1 MKTGSEKSS
10 SSALLQRSQQSP
22 FFSKRGEDSFFAASG
37 VQRSIEVGQ
46 PGDRYEQE
54 ADAMAEKVLQKPP
67 AGSAEKQD
75 QEKLQ
80 TKPLAQ
86 GISPVSPRQNQDRE
100 EINYQEETQ
109 PEISR
114 KESPTTGE
122 PATVTPAVEGQLH
135 SSKGSGAPLPTKTRQ
150 EMEEGFGADFSGVR
164 THTGP
169 EAAQLSQDL
178 GAQAFTHGQDIY
190 FNSGKYAP
198 ETQAGK
204 KLLAHELT
212 HTVQQTGGGNVQKK
226 DFIQKE
232 EQPKKSLGEASADEL
247 KAYAAEPTS
256 KKGAKFDTG
265 YITKGGK
272 GRIEFHITKL
282 KTEKYYI
289 TEQEAAWLDE
299 FKPITAPKGERATK
313 QASVWK
319 SSVKEGVTKKLKTLG
334 KIKEGEEDKLFT
346 FNLVQSKQKGIVGTL
361 HQIVQEVMVPF
372 WDFTGKPAHYDIEHM
387 IDWQILGSKADRID
401 NLILLE
407 RSKNRKL
414 GTVVRTAIEK
424 DLTSIGVHYSK
435 KFKRVPSSGADIRKK
450 YTTIIDDMN
459 LSGDDL
465 DPKHY
470 YYCSELASES
480 GEGNPFKQEFVTVK
494 EKEIPLNHFLLST
507 SDKRA
512 SYILPYTTK
521 TTNIGAF
528 KVDVDYDSKAKKLKS
543 IELTYLDAG
552 DQTPLK
558 AKKFKK
564 QQVDVDEQAQDRYII
579 QGKGPKAVMGP
590 VLKSLTLDKMS
601 PILINEEDVVFN
613 GLDISVKGKV
623 DPSISVLKGVDI
635 SFELENKEFTV
646 RAEVPLDKIAKNI
659 PKPFQVEYCSIVL
672 AASTKSGFSVAGGLG
687 FSIENLG
694 RGDIFAKVGKTVG
707 FDGTFSFDSRWFSKA
722 DIKISYD
729 NGDWSIGGDL
739 QVKPD
744 AVKGLKSAGLKV
756 SYTKDVFS
764 AEGDAKLT
772 VPGIDTVKLAAQFND
787 TGEFKFLASVS
798 LKALPGLK
806 SGSVEVTMMAK
817 KGEDL
822 KLGVK
827 GEAEPDLPNVPNLSP
842 KLTVSYFDGVF
853 DVRATVNY
861 TKGRFDGGLEVGV
874 TNKTVNEKGEPQGEP
889 DQAGAVVV
897 FGYGKLKVKLFKDIT
912 GEVQVRLTPEKQV
925 LVAGEVV
932 VKDLKPFGEGYHFNK
947 ELFPFPKVTIP
958 LVGIPGMSVSAF
970 ITGGV
975 YFKFEWDPLVLKEL
989 KVGFKEININEIEKV
1004 TLDISGSVGSM
1015 ASAEVYMTVEAGLEA
1030 RVLIAKLTGG
1040 IGGEA
1045 GLGLKA
1051 EAGGGVSA
1059 GWSMEKGLLLKE
1071 VRAFMNVTPKAIF
1084 RLTGYISVDL
1094 DLWITSVNLYY
1105 HKWILAEKQ
1114 LGMGNLGLKLDFPIK
1129 FKEDNSL
1136 ILPEVKDMNLEK
1148 PNFSGD
1154 QGKEI
1159 LNSAINGEAEKKLEE
1174 KKRQIRE
1181 TIKSDLRNPET
1192 QKEMTPTQYTNKMK
1206 KKYAKSPDL
1215 QEFVVK
1221 TIQEES
1227 RALEYEQFEQEKA
1240 AIRGFKTPLANK
1252 LSFVDLFT
1260 MWHQYVTQADV
1271 DAFKVELTKEDQAKK
1286 AQASL
1291 PASNASMS
1299 SAPPQ
1304 NQTSTPVNPKPKS
1317 LRRKPIPKE
1326 EPDNDSAYF
1335 RPVFAKIPQKQ
1346 SPEIVSLEED
1356 YSNLEVHET
1365 AWFIP
1370 QPSHAN
1376 EGDFPDSE
1384 EEPLD
1389 LDRELMPVL
1398 DEAGEPNSI
1407 FSDSFGGDKTPRSGS
1422 PFGFPIGLAGN
1433 SPYAQS
1439 RIAPSFIS
1447 DDMRVYSRRAKP
1459 NLKDQQPFFGGKGK
1473 SQDSAHPF
1481 VTKSGIQRK
1490 KETVRKAAE
1499 EEQKNQMPPESTKRD
1514 EDTVQTKGKEDEQKL
1529 QTKCKP
1535 DELQKAEKPEKE
1547 KEKPV
1552 QKQTIRRKEKSV
1564 LRQIQAKEPENGKV
1578 ASPEVEQK
1586 LLASKGKGFALPPAL
1601 LQELNQKM
1609 RFDFSAVRLHTDAE
1623 AAALAEEL
1631 NALAFTHGQDI
1642 YFNQG
1647 QYAPHTQAGR
1657 QLLVHELTHVMQQ
1670 SQE

>member
-54 ADAMAEKVLQKPP
+54 ADAMAEKVLQETP
-67 AGSAEKQD
+67 AGSAEKQE

-86 GISPVSPRQNQDRE
+86 GISPVPHRVNQDGE
-100 EINYQEETQ
+100 EIKHQAEPQ

-114 KESPTTGE
+114 KESPFSGE

-135 SSKGSGAPLPTKTRQ
+135 SSKGLGAPLPTKTRQ

-164 THTGP
+164 THTGA
-169 EAAQLSQDL
+169 EAAQMSQDL

-212 HTVQQTGGGNVQKK
+212 HTVQQTGGGIHRKSMVQKANDPDK
-226 DFIQKE
+226 
-232 EQPKKSLGEASADEL
+232 KKSLGEATQEELDEV
-247 KAYAAEPTS
+247 KPKQGYI
-256 KKGAKFDTG
+256 KKGPKN
-265 YITKGGK
+265 K
-272 GRIEFHITKL
+272 IEFHIKKL

-289 TEQEAAWLDE
+289 TQQEAAWLKDYE
-299 FKPITAPKGERATK
+299 RIQIPKGERSTS
-313 QASVWK
+313 QAAVWK
-319 SSVKEGVTKKLKTLG
+319 KNVKAGVEAKLKKLAG
-334 KIKEGEEDKLFT
+334 AKEGEEDKLLKLT
-346 FNLVQSKQKGIVGTL
+346 LSQSKQKGVVGTL
-361 HQIVQEVMVPF
+361 EQIVNEVLIPF
-372 WDFTGKPAHYDIEHM
+372 WDYKGKPTLYDIEHM
-387 IDWQILGSKADRID
+387 IDWQLLGKEADRID
-401 NLILLE
+401 NLILLD
-407 RSKNRKL
+407 RKVNRKL
-414 GTVVRTAIEK
+414 GTVVRTALEA
-424 DLTSIGVHYSK
+424 DLTEIAGKYSL
-435 KFKRVPSSGADIRKK
+435 KFLRVPTSGANVKNK
-450 YTTIIDDMN
+450 YDTFIDSFD
-459 LSGDDL
+459 LSGKNL
-465 DPKHY
+465 NFENY
-470 YYCSELASES
+470 YYDKELSTEA
-480 GEGNPFKQEFVTVK
+480 GEGNPFDKKFITLK
-494 EKEIPLNHFLLST
+494 EEKIPDNHFLLST

-512 SYILPYTTK
+512 SYILPYDANK
-521 TTNIGAF
+521 KVIGAF
-528 KVDVDYDSKAKKLKS
+528 ILEVDYDKKNKKLKS
-543 IELTYLDAG
+543 LELTYN
-552 DQTPLK
+552 TPGAQPLLK
-558 AKKFKK
+558 VEKFQK
-564 QQVDVDEQAQDRYII
+564 QKVEVDEQAQDRYII
-579 QGKGPKAVMGP
+579 KGQGPKAVLAP
-590 VLKSLTLDKMS
+590 VLKAFTIDKMS
-601 PILINEEDVVFN
+601 PIVINEEDVVFN

-623 DPSISVLKGVDI
+623 DPSLSVLKGVDI
-635 SFELENKEFTV
+635 SFELENNEFTV

-659 PKPFQVEYCSIVL
+659 PKPFQIDYCSIVL
-672 AASTKSGFSVAGGLG
+672 AASTKSGLSVAGGLG

-739 QVKPD
+739 EVKPD
-744 AVKGLKSAGLKV
+744 AVKGIKSAGLKV
-756 SYTKDVFS
+756 TYTKEVFS

-772 VPGIDTVKLAAQFND
+772 VPGVDTVTLKAQFND
-787 TGEFKFLASVS
+787 TGEFKFLANVS

-806 SGSVEVTMMAK
+806 SGSVEVTVMAK

-822 KLGVK
+822 KLGVTGK
-827 GEAEPDLPNVPNLSP
+827 AEPDLPNVPNLNA
-842 KLTVSYFDGVF
+842 KLEISYVDGVF
-853 DVRATVNY
+853 DVRTKVGY
-861 TKGRFDGGLEVGV
+861 TKGRFDGTLEVGV
-874 TNKTVNEKGEPQGEP
+874 TNKTVNEKGKPEGEP

-897 FGYGKLKVKLFKDIT
+897 FGYGELKVKLFKDIT
-912 GEVQVRLTPEKQV
+912 GTVCVRLTPEKQV
-925 LVAGEVV
+925 LVAGEIVV
-932 VKDLKPFGEGYHFNK
+932 NDLKPFGDGYHYK
-947 ELFPFPKVTIP
+947 KDLFTFPQIKVP

-970 ITGGV
+970 IDGGV
-975 YFKFEWDPLVLKEL
+975 HFKFDWEPLVLKEL
-989 KVGFKEININEIEKV
+989 KVGFKETNINELEKV
-1004 TLDISGSVGSM
+1004 SLDIKGSIGSK
-1015 ASAEVYMTVEAGLEA
+1015 ASAELYMSINAGLKAE
-1030 RVLIAKLTGG
+1030 VLIASLSGK
-1040 IGGEA
+1040 IGGQA
-1045 GLGLKA
+1045 GLGLDA
-1051 EAGGGVSA
+1051 EAGGAVDA
-1059 GWSMEKGLLLKE
+1059 GWSMEKGLLFKE
-1071 VRAFMNVTPKAIF
+1071 IRAYLNVTPKAIF
-1084 RLTGYISVDL
+1084 RLTGSVSVDL
-1094 DLWITSVNLYY
+1094 DLWVTTVNLYY
-1105 HKWILAEKQ
+1105 HEWVLAEKQ
-1114 LGMGNLGLKLDFPIK
+1114 LDMGALTLKLDFPIK

-1136 ILPEVKDMNLEK
+1136 ILPEEKDFNMQK
-1148 PNFSGD
+1148 PDFSGD

-1159 LNSAINGEAEKKLEE
+1159 LNSALNGEAEKKLEE

-1206 KKYAKSPDL
+1206 KKYDKAPEL

-1227 RALEYEQFEQEKA
+1227 RALEYEQFEREKA
-1240 AIRGFKTPLANK
+1240 TIRGFQTPLANK

-1271 DAFKVELTKEDQAKK
+1271 DAFKAELTKEDQEKK

-1291 PASNASMS
+1291 PASNASTS
-1299 SAPPQ
+1299 SAPPP
-1304 NQTSTPVNPKPKS
+1304 NQTSTPVNTKLKSLYRKQKPKD
-1317 LRRKPIPKE
+1317 E
-1326 EPDNDSAYF
+1326 EPESESAYF
-1335 RPVFAKIPQKQ
+1335 TPIFAKIPQKQ
-1346 SPEIVSLEED
+1346 SPEIISLEED

-1365 AWFIP
+1365 AWLIP
-1370 QPSHAN
+1370 PLRDASEAKIL
-1376 EGDFPDSE
+1376 GSE

-1389 LDRELMPVL
+1389 LGRELMPVL
-1398 DEAGEPNSI
+1398 DEADDADNV
-1407 FSDSFGGDKTPRSGS
+1407 FSDSFGGDISTRSGS
-1422 PFGFPIGLAGN
+1422 PFGFPSGSAGSLPN
-1433 SPYAQS
+1433 VQS

-1473 SQDSAHPF
+1473 SLQDSAHPF

-1499 EEQKNQMPPESTKRD
+1499 EEKKNQMPPESTKQE

-1529 QTKCKP
+1529 QEKTKP
-1535 DELQKAEKPEKE
+1535 EAVQKAEQPEKE

-1564 LRQIQAKEPENGKV
+1564 LRQIQAKEPENGKET
-1578 ASPEVEQK
+1578 SPEVEQK
-1586 LLASKGKGFALPPAL
+1586 LLASKEKGFALPPAL

-1647 QYAPHTQAGR
+1647 QYAPQTDSGR